1 MNTCIHA
8 STVNLEHCVTLGKT
22 VGFLWERR
30 SWLCKSRLGLD
41 SQAFCVTACSLLALS
56 AVFVEV
62 KSKYAALSW

>member
-1 MNTCIHA
+1 MH
-8 STVNLEHCVTLGKT
+8 TVNLEHCVTSGKT

-30 SWLCKSRLGLD
+30 SWFCKSDGLGLD
-41 SQAFCVTACSLLALS
+41 SQAFYVTACSLLALS